1 MSNEPPTATAPLPD
15 ASAMG
20 VVDGDQPKASRS
32 TIRLFA
38 GVFLENRLAIV
49 GLGIIVLIAL
59 FSFVGPHIYVTNQVT
74 TNIADLTQPPSAA
87 HPLGTDIVGYDV
99 LGRLML
105 GGQSTLEVGLAA
117 AVLSSIVGTAWGG
130 IAGYIGG
137 WVDSIMMRVV
147 DSFLAIPPLLLILI
161 LASTFTPTVPVLIVV
176 ISLVSWL
183 ATGRLARGD
192 ALSLR
197 VREYIQAAR
206 MMGAGTSR
214 IVVRHIFPNII
225 GTIVVQTTLST
236 ANAILL
242 LASLSYLGFGPPPPA
257 TNWGEMLSNG
267 LNYVYD
273 GYWWL
278 IYPAGILIVLTV
290 VAFNFV
296 GDALRDAFEVRLAQ
310 R

>member
-1 MSNEPPTATAPLPD
+1 MPAAAAPLP
-15 ASAMG
+15 AVSAAG
-20 VVDGDQPKASRS
+20 AGAGDQPEASRS

-38 GVFLENRLAIV
+38 GVFLQNRLAIV
-49 GLGIIVLIAL
+49 GLGTIVLITL
-59 FSFVGPHIYVTNQVT
+59 FSFLGPHLYVTNQVS
-74 TNIADLTQPPSAA
+74 TNIAGLTQPPSAA
-87 HPLGTDIVGYDV
+87 HPLGTDTVGYDV

-117 AVLSSIVGTAWGG
+117 AVLSSLIGAVWGA
-130 IAGYIGG
+130 IAGYAGG
-137 WVDSIMMRVV
+137 WVDSLMMRVV
-147 DSFLAIPPLLLILI
+147 DSFLAIPPLLLMMI
-161 LASTFTPTVPVLIVV
+161 LASAYTPTIPVLIIV
-176 ISLVSWL
+176 IALVSWL
-183 ATGRLARGD
+183 ITGRLARGD

-206 MMGAGTSR
+206 MFGAGRSR
-214 IVVRHIFPNII
+214 IIIRHIFPNII
-225 GTIVVQTTLST
+225 GTIIVQTTLST

-242 LASLSYLGFGPPPPA
+242 LASLSYLGLGPPPPA

-267 LNYVYD
+267 LNYIYD

-278 IYPAGILIVLTV
+278 VYPAGVLIVLTV

-296 GDALRDAFEVRLAQ
+296 GDALRDAFEVRLVQ

>member
-1 MSNEPPTATAPLPD
+1 MSKEPPTATAPLPD

-20 VVDGDQPKASRS
+20 VGGGDQPEASRG
-32 TIRLFA
+32 TIRLFV
-38 GVFLENRLAIV
+38 GVFLQNRLAIV
-49 GLGIIVLIAL
+49 GLGTIVLITL
-59 FSFVGPHIYVTNQVT
+59 FSFVGPHLYVTNQVT

-87 HPLGTDIVGYDV
+87 HPLGTDTVGYDV

-130 IAGYIGG
+130 IAGYVGG

-161 LASTFTPTVPVLIVV
+161 LASTFTPTIPVLIVV

-206 MMGAGTSR
+206 MMGAGTGR
-214 IVVRHIFPNII
+214 IIVQHIFPNII
-225 GTIVVQTTLST
+225 GTIMVQTTLST

>member
-15 ASAMG
+15 ASAMD

>member
-1 MSNEPPTATAPLPD
+1 MPAAAAPLT
-15 ASAMG
+15 AVSAAG
-20 VVDGDQPKASRS
+20 AGTGDQSEASRS

-38 GVFLENRLAIV
+38 GVFLQNRLAII
-49 GLGIIVLIAL
+49 GLGTIVLIAL
-59 FSFVGPHIYVTNQVT
+59 FSFLGPHLYVTNQVS

-87 HPLGTDIVGYDV
+87 HPLGTDTVGYDV

-117 AVLSSIVGTAWGG
+117 AVLSSLIGAVWGG
-130 IAGYIGG
+130 IAGYAGG
-137 WVDSIMMRVV
+137 WVDSLMMRVV
-147 DSFLAIPPLLLILI
+147 DSFLAIPPLLLMMI
-161 LASTFTPTVPVLIVV
+161 LASAYTPTIPVLIIV
-176 ISLVSWL
+176 IALVSWL
-183 ATGRLARGD
+183 ITGRLARGD

-206 MMGAGTSR
+206 MFGAGKGR
-214 IVVRHIFPNII
+214 IIIRHIFPNII
-225 GTIVVQTTLST
+225 GTIIVQTTLST

-242 LASLSYLGFGPPPPA
+242 LASLSYLGLGPPPPA

-267 LNYVYD
+267 LNYIYD

-296 GDALRDAFEVRLAQ
+296 GDALRDAFEVRLVQ

>member
-1 MSNEPPTATAPLPD
+1 VSEELPAVAAPLP
-15 ASAMG
+15 AVSAVSADTG
-20 VVDGDQPKASRS
+20 GQPEASRS

-38 GVFLENRLAIV
+38 GVFLQNRLAIV
-49 GLGIIVLIAL
+49 GLGTIVLIAL
-59 FSFVGPHIYVTNQVT
+59 FSFLGPHIYVTNQVS

-87 HPLGTDIVGYDV
+87 HPLGTDTVGYDV

-117 AVLSSIVGTAWGG
+117 AVLSSLIGAVWGG
-130 IAGYIGG
+130 IAGYAGG
-137 WVDSIMMRVV
+137 WVDSLMMRVV
-147 DSFLAIPPLLLILI
+147 DSFLAIPPLLLMMI
-161 LASTFTPTVPVLIVV
+161 LASAYTPTIPVLIIV
-176 ISLVSWL
+176 IALVSWL
-183 ATGRLARGD
+183 ITGRLARGD

-206 MMGAGTSR
+206 MFGAKSGR
-214 IVVRHIFPNII
+214 IMIRHIFPNII

-242 LASLSYLGFGPPPPA
+242 LASLSYLGLGPPPPA

-267 LNYVYD
+267 LNYIYD

-296 GDALRDAFEVRLAQ
+296 GDALRDAFEVRLVQ

>member
-1 MSNEPPTATAPLPD
+1 MPAAAASLP
-15 ASAMG
+15 AVSAVG
-20 VVDGDQPKASRS
+20 AGTGDQPEASRS
-32 TIRLFA
+32 AIRLFA
-38 GVFLENRLAIV
+38 GVFLQNRLAIA

-59 FSFVGPHIYVTNQVT
+59 FSFVGPHLYVTNQVS
-74 TNIADLTQPPSAA
+74 TNITQLTQPPSAA
-87 HPLGTDIVGYDV
+87 HPLGTDTVGYDV

-117 AVLSSIVGTAWGG
+117 AVLSSLIGAVWGG
-130 IAGYIGG
+130 IAGYASG
-137 WVDSIMMRVV
+137 WIDSLMMRVV
-147 DSFLAIPPLLLILI
+147 DSFLAIPPLLLMMI
-161 LASTFTPTVPVLIVV
+161 LASAYTPTIPVLIIV
-176 ISLVSWL
+176 IALVSWL
-183 ATGRLARGD
+183 ITGRLARGD

-206 MMGAGTSR
+206 MFGAGRRR
-214 IVVRHIFPNII
+214 IMIRHIFPNII

-242 LASLSYLGFGPPPPA
+242 LAALSYLGLGPPPPA

-267 LNYVYD
+267 LNYIYD

-296 GDALRDAFEVRLAQ
+296 GDALRDAFEVRLVQ

>member
-20 VVDGDQPKASRS
+20 VGDGDQPRASRG
-32 TIRLFA
+32 TVRLFA
-38 GVFLENRLAIV
+38 GVFLQNRLAIV

-74 TNIADLTQPPSAA
+74 TNIADLNQPPSAA

-130 IAGYIGG
+130 IAGYVGG

-161 LASTFTPTVPVLIVV
+161 LASTFTPTIPVLIVV

-214 IVVRHIFPNII
+214 IIVQHIFPNII

>member
-1 MSNEPPTATAPLPD
+1 MPAAAAPLT
-15 ASAMG
+15 AVSAAG
-20 VVDGDQPKASRS
+20 AGTGDQPEASRS

-38 GVFLENRLAIV
+38 RVFLQNRLAII
-49 GLGIIVLIAL
+49 GLGTIVLIAL
-59 FSFVGPHIYVTNQVT
+59 FSFLGPHLYVTNQVS

-87 HPLGTDIVGYDV
+87 HPLGTDTVGYDV

-117 AVLSSIVGTAWGG
+117 AVLSSLIGAVWGG
-130 IAGYIGG
+130 IAGYAGG
-137 WVDSIMMRVV
+137 WVDSLMMRVV
-147 DSFLAIPPLLLILI
+147 DSFLAIPPLLLMMI
-161 LASTFTPTVPVLIVV
+161 LASAYTPTIPVLIIV
-176 ISLVSWL
+176 IALVSWL
-183 ATGRLARGD
+183 ITGRLARGD

-206 MMGAGTSR
+206 MFGAGKGR
-214 IVVRHIFPNII
+214 IIIRHIFPNII
-225 GTIVVQTTLST
+225 GTIIVQTTLST

-242 LASLSYLGFGPPPPA
+242 LASLSYLGLGPPPPA

-267 LNYVYD
+267 LNYIYD

-296 GDALRDAFEVRLAQ
+296 GDALRDAFEVRLVQ

>member
-1 MSNEPPTATAPLPD
+1 MPAAAGPLTAV
-15 ASAMG
+15 SAAG
-20 VVDGDQPKASRS
+20 AGTGEQPEATRS

-38 GVFLENRLAIV
+38 GVFLQNRLATI
-49 GLGIIVLIAL
+49 GLGTIVLITL
-59 FSFVGPHIYVTNQVT
+59 FSFLGPHLYVTNQVS
-74 TNIADLTQPPSAA
+74 TNITDLTQPPSAA
-87 HPLGTDIVGYDV
+87 HPLGTDTVGYDV

-117 AVLSSIVGTAWGG
+117 AVLSSLIGAVWGG
-130 IAGYIGG
+130 IAGYAGG
-137 WVDSIMMRVV
+137 WVDSLMMRVV
-147 DSFLAIPPLLLILI
+147 DSFLAIPPLLLMMI
-161 LASTFTPTVPVLIVV
+161 LASAYTPTIPVLIIV
-176 ISLVSWL
+176 IALVSWL
-183 ATGRLARGD
+183 ITGRLARGD

-206 MMGAGTSR
+206 MFGAGTRR
-214 IVVRHIFPNII
+214 IIIRHIFPNII
-225 GTIVVQTTLST
+225 GTIIVQTTLST

-242 LASLSYLGFGPPPPA
+242 LASLSYLGLGPPPPA

-267 LNYVYD
+267 LNYIYD

-278 IYPAGILIVLTV
+278 IYPAGLLIVLTV

-296 GDALRDAFEVRLAQ
+296 GDALRDAFEVRLVQ

>member
-1 MSNEPPTATAPLPD
+1 MIKEPSTATAPLSD
-15 ASAMG
+15 ASAIG
-20 VVDGDQPKASRS
+20 VGDGDQPEASRGPV
-32 TIRLFA
+32 RLFA

-49 GLGIIVLIAL
+49 GLGIIVAIIL
-59 FSFVGPHIYVTNQVT
+59 FSFVGPHLYVTNQVT
-74 TNIADLTQPPSAA
+74 TNIAELNQPPSAA
-87 HPLGTDIVGYDV
+87 HPLGTDSVGYDV

-117 AVLSSIVGTAWGG
+117 AVLSSIIGTAWGG
-130 IAGYIGG
+130 IAGYVGG
-137 WVDSIMMRVV
+137 WGDSIMMRVV
-147 DSFLAIPPLLLILI
+147 DSFLAIPALLLIMI
-161 LASTFTPTVPVLIVV
+161 LASAFTPTIPVLIVV
-176 ISLVSWL
+176 IALVSWL
-183 ATGRLARGD
+183 ATARLARGD
-192 ALSLR
+192 ALSIR
-197 VREYIQAAR
+197 VREYAQAAR
-206 MMGAGTSR
+206 AMGAGPTR
-214 IVVRHIFPNII
+214 ILVRHVFPNII
-225 GTIVVQTTLST
+225 GTIVVQTTLCT

-242 LASLSYLGFGPPPPA
+242 LASLSYLGLGPPPPS

-267 LNYVYD
+267 LNYIYD

>member
-1 MSNEPPTATAPLPD
+1 MPAAAAPLT
-15 ASAMG
+15 AVSAAG
-20 VVDGDQPKASRS
+20 AGTGDQPEASRS

-38 GVFLENRLAIV
+38 GVFLQNRLAII
-49 GLGIIVLIAL
+49 GLGTIVLIAL
-59 FSFVGPHIYVTNQVT
+59 FSFLGPHLYVTNQVS

-87 HPLGTDIVGYDV
+87 HPLGTDTVGYDV

-117 AVLSSIVGTAWGG
+117 AVLSSLIGAVWGG
-130 IAGYIGG
+130 IAGYAGG
-137 WVDSIMMRVV
+137 WVDSLMMRVV
-147 DSFLAIPPLLLILI
+147 DSFLAIPPLLLMMI
-161 LASTFTPTVPVLIVV
+161 LASAYTPTIPVLIIV
-176 ISLVSWL
+176 IALVSWL
-183 ATGRLARGD
+183 ITGRLARGD

-206 MMGAGTSR
+206 MFGAGKGR
-214 IVVRHIFPNII
+214 IIIRHIFPNII
-225 GTIVVQTTLST
+225 GTIIVQTTLST

-242 LASLSYLGFGPPPPA
+242 LASLSYLGLGPPPPA

-267 LNYVYD
+267 LNYIYD

-296 GDALRDAFEVRLAQ
+296 GDALRDAFEVRLVQ

>member
-1 MSNEPPTATAPLPD
+1 VSEELPAAAAPLP
-15 ASAMG
+15 AVAAAG
-20 VVDGDQPKASRS
+20 AGDQPEASRS
-32 TIRLFA
+32 TLRLFA
-38 GVFLENRLAIV
+38 GVFLQNKLAIA
-49 GLGIIVLIAL
+49 GLGTIVLIVL
-59 FSFVGPHIYVTNQVT
+59 FSFLGPHLYVTNQVS
-74 TNIADLTQPPSAA
+74 TNITDLTRPPSAA
-87 HPLGTDIVGYDV
+87 HPLGTDTVGYDV

-117 AVLSSIVGTAWGG
+117 AVLSSLIGAVWGG
-130 IAGYIGG
+130 VAGYAGG
-137 WVDSIMMRVV
+137 WVDSLMMRVV
-147 DSFLAIPPLLLILI
+147 DSFLAIPPLLLMMI
-161 LASTFTPTVPVLIVV
+161 LASAYTPTIPVLIIV
-176 ISLVSWL
+176 IALVSWL
-183 ATGRLARGD
+183 ITGRLARGD

-206 MMGAGTSR
+206 MFGAGTGR
-214 IVVRHIFPNII
+214 IIFRHIFPNII
-225 GTIVVQTTLST
+225 GTIIVQTTLST

-242 LASLSYLGFGPPPPA
+242 LASLSYLGLGPPPPA

-267 LNYVYD
+267 LNYIYD

-296 GDALRDAFEVRLAQ
+296 GDGLRDAFEVRLVQ